1 MIPTPMKTETKY
13 QFVKRCKEQG
23 INDAMECLRTWIK
36 EAKKTKQV

>member
-23 INDAMECLRTWIK
+23 IKDAMACMQAWIK
-36 EAKKTKQV
+36 EAKKTK